1 MFNIKDNK
9 DQSSIIDF
17 FLWSVFT
24 AIIGFGLYIYANNTD
39 VATVIKLLFTLFLI
53 FMLLSVAFFT
63 KKGRIAY
70 TFMLEASVELRKIVW
85 PKREEIAQVTLMVA
99 AVIVLISLLL
109 WGIDSAFSALI
120 SFIAT

>member
-1 MFNIKDNK
+1 
-9 DQSSIIDF
+9 
-17 FLWSVFT
+17 
-24 AIIGFGLYIYANNTD
+24 
-39 VATVIKLLFTLFLI
+39 
-53 FMLLSVAFFT
+53 
-63 KKGRIAY
+63 
-70 TFMLEASVELRKIVW
+70 MLEASVELRKIVW

>member
-24 AIIGFGLYIYANNTD
+24 AIIGFGLYIYANNVD
-39 VATVIKLLFTLFLI
+39 VATVIKLLFTLFSI
-53 FMLLSVAFFT
+53 FLLLSVAFFT

>member
-1 MFNIKDNK
+1 MSIIKDNK
-9 DQSSIIDF
+9 NQSGLIDF
-17 FLWSVFT
+17 FLWSFF
-24 AIIGFGLYIYANNTD
+24 AGIIFFSLYLYANYAD
-39 VATVIKLLFTLFLI
+39 SATVIKLLFSLFSI